1 MNVRSLSY
9 LLVLLFRG
17 EIQWSSFVHK
27 RYIFLHLCFCSSVLA
42 CFHLSPNLG
51 FVDRLMHAGASR
63 QQRGGRSVARF
74 PEEEKDA
81 AFWRA
86 GAQQRLRD
94 ARQRQP
100 NTRRAKNL
108 IMFLGDGMSI
118 PTLAA
123 ARTYQG
129 QLQGQPGEESQLFFE
144 TFPYAGLSK
153 TYCVDAQV
161 ADSACSATAYLCGV
175 KGNIATIG
183 VTASV
188 VESDCKA
195 SQDKSTHEA
204 GKATGIVT
212 TTRVT
217 HASPAGAYAHT
228 ADRDWESDRDVIKDK
243 LNPSDCPD
251 IAQQL
256 ITGETGK
263 NFKVSALGN
272 TFLVSTQAT
281 TTKGVVL
288 LWNGGQ
294 NLQKSC
300 HDVLRKRQK
309 CDSGRRAARVH
320 PRGPG
325 GRGGLPGK
333 RKTPEPHRRW
343 QKDKQ
348 ARGARHQYV
357 WNLDGLRSVDYKN
370 NEYLLGLFE
379 SSHMMYHL
387 DALQAPYNET
397 EPTLTDMVRA
407 AITTLQRHS
416 EGFHH
421 MSLVTVQSRS
431 RAYEINLHIILTT
444 FSSLHRHQIDIGQM
458 TGATEPQK
466 RSFFVTLNSV
476 SINACGGRIDQ
487 GHHETWAHKALDET
501 VQMAE
506 AVRAA
511 AELTDEQDTLIVVTA
526 DHAHTMSINGY
537 PDRGNDIF
545 EDKDYE
551 YPALAPRSSETHGG
565 DDVAVL
571 SRGPW
576 AHLLTGVFE
585 QNYIAHVMAYAAC
598 IGSGATACEDAGAAR
613 RH

>member
-1 MNVRSLSY
+1 
-9 LLVLLFRG
+9 
-17 EIQWSSFVHK
+17 
-27 RYIFLHLCFCSSVLA
+27 
-42 CFHLSPNLG
+42 
-51 FVDRLMHAGASR
+51 MHAGASR
-63 QQRGGRSVARF
+63 QQRGGRSAARF

-195 SQDKSTHEA
+195 SQDKSTHVTSMMHWAQEV

-243 LNPSDCPD
+243 LNPNDCPD

-263 NFKVSALGN
+263 NFKVILG
-272 TFLVSTQAT
+272 
-281 TTKGVVL
+281 G
-288 LWNGGQ
+288 
-294 NLQKSC
+294 
-300 HDVLRKRQK
+300 
-309 CDSGRRAARVH
+309 GRREFIPEDDEDEEGV
-320 PRGPG
+320 
-325 GRGGLPGK
+325 LGK
-333 RKTPEPHRRW
+333 RKDGRNLIEEW

-348 ARGARHQYV
+348 ARGAQHRYV
-357 WNLDGLRSVDYKN
+357 WDLDGLRCVDFKD

-416 EGFHH
+416 EGFV
-421 MSLVTVQSRS
+421 L
-431 RAYEINLHIILTT
+431 
-444 FSSLHRHQIDIGQM
+444 
-458 TGATEPQK
+458 
-466 RSFFVTLNSV
+466 FVE
-476 SINACGGRIDQ
+476 GGRIDQ

-501 VQMAE
+501 VQLAE

-511 AELTDEQDTLIVVTA
+511 ADLTDEQDTLIVVTA

-545 EDKDYE
+545 GIAGLADDGFPYSTLSYANGPGYRPEEDGHRHDLGEDNMADKDFE
-551 YPALAPRSSETHGG
+551 YPALAPRGSETHGG